1 MIKLSLEGKAVP
13 NPTGGAKWDISQIR
27 SILGNEKYCGDVL
40 MQKTFTQDCIN
51 KKVIKN
57 TGQLPMYL
65 IQNNHPAI
73 VSREIYQAVQAEK
86 TRRSASAS
94 PSKRTSS
101 TGRSCYAS
109 KFALSERLVCG
120 ECGTLYRRCTWKRNG
135 KTRIVW
141 RCVSRLDYLFCNQ
154 YGEMLSENALRLAI
168 AHYNRS
174 RGVGK
179 TSIHLF
185 RHTFARKYLVDCGGD
200 AFMLQKLLGH
210 STLAMT
216 KHYCAIY
223 DADISKNYD
232 RFSPLAQLQQTK
244 SKLRRA

>member
-1 MIKLSLEGKAVP
+1 MK
-13 NPTGGAKWDISQIR
+13 
-27 SILGNEKYCGDVL
+27 KYCGDVL

-109 KFALSERLVCG
+109 KFALSERDWCAGSAAPCIEGVHG
-120 ECGTLYRRCTWKRNG
+120 SGTERQESSGAVSAGWTICSVISMG
-135 KTRIVW
+135 KCFLKMP
-141 RCVSRLDYLFCNQ
+141 CVLPLPTII
-154 YGEMLSENALRLAI
+154 ALAGWGRQAFTCF
-168 AHYNRS
+168 
-174 RGVGK
+174 V
-179 TSIHLF
+179 IHLPVNIW
-185 RHTFARKYLVDCGGD
+185 VDCGGD

-232 RFSPLAQLQQTK
+232 RFSPWRNY
-244 SKLRRA
+244 SKPKASSGERDRA